1 MLGLYENLHIGQ
13 ISTALFA
20 DSKTLIT
27 GGADSTIGV
36 WTIAVASDT
45 VDIQSR
51 TYLFGHRT
59 PVSVLA
65 ASRAFSTLVSASV
78 DGQVLLWDLNRFDCV
93 RVLQHA
99 NNGSDTIQCAKV
111 NNLTGHIL
119 LCSGAYVR
127 VLTLNGHLLVEQKV
141 CDAEDDE
148 ITCCS
153 FYEGASNEWVER
165 VLIFTGHK
173 RGIVNVSLECLFP
186 KASPC

>member
-65 ASRAFSTLVSASV
+65 ASALWS
-78 DGQVLLWDLNRFDCV
+78 LLL
-93 RVLQHA
+93 
-99 NNGSDTIQCAKV
+99 
-111 NNLTGHIL
+111 
-119 LCSGAYVR
+119 
-127 VLTLNGHLLVEQKV
+127 
-141 CDAEDDE
+141 
-148 ITCCS
+148 
-153 FYEGASNEWVER
+153 
-165 VLIFTGHK
+165 
-173 RGIVNVSLECLFP
+173 
-186 KASPC
+186 